1 MPSRFAFWALLV
13 CLAITLAAAQHSVE
27 KKNPVGFTGLART
40 LLIRSVQIVDGSGSK
55 SFRGS
60 VRIQDS
66 SIIAVGDLQP
76 IPTDSIIDGTKLVL
90 APGFI
95 DTHSHHF
102 GDFDEDPSALATNS
116 QGITTIVIGQ
126 DGNSYSV
133 DTIRALLKKNPLAVN
148 VATYTGHT
156 TLREQIM
163 GNDLLRPATQKEIKQ
178 MQALLAKE
186 MRKGSLGLSS
196 GLEYEDA
203 FYSSTQEVL
212 QLAQTAARYNGSYTS
227 HIRSEDITL
236 DTAIEEILTIGR
248 LTKMP
253 VNISHIKI
261 GLKDKWGTAPAIL
274 QRLEKARSE
283 GIQVTADVYPY
294 DFWSSTLRVLFPKRD
309 YANVESAAY
318 AVDHLFDPE
327 QSVLV
332 RYAPQP
338 MYIGKTI
345 THIAALQNKST
356 PLTLLHLIEKV
367 DSFKKAN
374 PAHPYGLEAIAAKA
388 MKEEDVTTFI
398 TWPFANICSDGR
410 SGGHPRGFGAFTK
423 ILRQYVRERSVL
435 SLEEAIHKMTYLGA
449 LNSGIKNRGLI
460 KEGYYA
466 DLVLFDPNTVA
477 DQSTLEQP
485 TALSSGIEM
494 VWING
499 RITYHKQK
507 PTGERPGIFI
517 KRHGEVNE

>member
-1 MPSRFAFWALLV
+1 MRLLNL
-13 CLAITLAAAQHSVE
+13 LA
-27 KKNPVGFTGLART
+27 T
-40 LLIRSVQIVDGSGSK
+40 LLFLSGNLCAQRTNLIQNVRIADGSGGPL
-55 SFRGS
+55 FRGG
-60 VRIQDS
+60 VRIKDS
-66 SIIAVGDLQP
+66 VIVGVGSLLPQP
-76 IPTDSIIDGTKLVL
+76 SDSLIDGQDRVL
-90 APGFI
+90 TPGFI

-102 GDFDEDPSALATNS
+102 RDTDEDPSSLATNS

-126 DGNSYSV
+126 DGSSYTI
-133 DTIRALLKKNPLAVN
+133 DTIRALLKKNPVAVN

-156 TLREQIM
+156 TLREKVM
-163 GNDLLRPATQKEIKQ
+163 GTDLLRPATTKEIEQ
-178 MQALLAKE
+178 MQELLLAE
-186 MRKGSLGLSS
+186 MNKGSLGLSS

-203 FYSSTQEVL
+203 FYSSTEEVI
-212 QLAQTAARYNGSYTS
+212 QLARTAADSNGSYAS
-227 HIRSEDITL
+227 HIRSEDVTL
-236 DTAIEEILTIGR
+236 DAAIEEILTIGR

-253 VNISHIKI
+253 IQVSHIKI
-261 GLKDKWGTAPAIL
+261 GIKDKWGTAQDIL
-274 QRLEKARSE
+274 NRLNKARSE

-309 YANVESAAY
+309 YTNAESAAF

-338 MYIGKTI
+338 SYVRKSV
-345 THIAALQNKST
+345 AAVAGERKEST
-356 PLTLLHLIEKV
+356 PATLLQLIAMA
-367 DSFKKAN
+367 DSFKKAY
-374 PAHPYGLEAIAAKA
+374 PTYAYGVEAIAAKA
-388 MKEEDVTTFI
+388 MNEADVTTF
-398 TWPFANICSDGR
+398 TSWPFANICSDGR

>member
-1 MPSRFAFWALLV
+1 M
-13 CLAITLAAAQHSVE
+13 AITPADAQRFVE
-27 KKNPVGFTGLART
+27 KKHTAGLTGLART
-40 LLIRSVQIVDGSGSK
+40 VLIRSVQIVDGSGSK

-66 SIIAVGDLQP
+66 TITAVGNLHP
-76 IPTDSIIDGTKLVL
+76 LPTDSIIDGTNLVL

-102 GDFDEDPSALATNS
+102 GDAKEDTSSLATNS

-126 DGNSYSV
+126 DGNSYPV
-133 DTIRALLKKNPLAVN
+133 DTIRVLLKKNPLAVN

-156 TLREQIM
+156 TLRERVM
-163 GNDLLRPATQKEIKQ
+163 GGDLLRPATSKETKQ

-186 MRKGSLGLSS
+186 MQKGSLGLST

-203 FYSSTQEVL
+203 FYSSTKEVL
-212 QLAQTAARYNGSYTS
+212 QLTKIAARYNGSYTS

-261 GLKDKWGTAPAIL
+261 GLKDKWGTAPAML
-274 QRLEKARSE
+274 QKLTDARNE
-283 GIQVTADVYPY
+283 GIRVTADVYPY

-309 YANVESAAY
+309 YANVESAAF

-338 MYIGKTI
+338 LYVGKTV

-356 PLTLLHLIEKV
+356 PLTLLQLIEKV
-367 DSFKKAN
+367 DSFKKVN
-374 PAHPYGLEAIAAKA
+374 PSYPYGVEAIAAKA
-388 MKEEDVTTFI
+388 MTEADVTSFI
-398 TWPFANICSDGR
+398 SWPFANICSDGR
-410 SGGHPRGFGAFTK
+410 AGGHPRGFGAFTK

-449 LNSGIKNRGLI
+449 LNCGIKNRGLI

-466 DLVLFDPNTVA
+466 DLVLFDPNSVA

-485 TALSSGIEM
+485 TALSSGIAM

-517 KRHGEVNE
+517 KSQGEVNE